1 MATFLRK
8 FVTQTF
14 QKSPNLVSP
23 YTTNTVYVLKQV
35 KFLFTTPSI
44 DIVEKIV
51 VYDVIDFFSDFGGFI
66 GLFLGAS
73 CITFID
79 FAVEYL
85 ERAAERKKKKI
96 KTDGGRINVT
106 EKINEKT
113 KSTAGT
119 GTYPKNQA

>member
-1 MATFLRK
+1 M
-8 FVTQTF
+8 
-14 QKSPNLVSP
+14 
-23 YTTNTVYVLKQV
+23 
-35 KFLFTTPSI
+35 FTTPSI

-113 KSTAGT
+113 KSTAGM